1 MSCERSSEHG
11 PYGKVDHCWRNLKR
25 SRRAR
30 EVRKGV
36 MGSEGGQD
44 LEMEKRDSI
53 PAAYKKRRRWE
64 LEDERGG
71 CGREDNDA
79 L

>member
-1 MSCERSSEHG
+1 
-11 PYGKVDHCWRNLKR
+11 
-25 SRRAR
+25 
-30 EVRKGV
+30 

-53 PAAYKKRRRWE
+53 PAAYKKRQRWE
-64 LEDERGG
+64 LEGERGG